1 MTGTALR
8 AAPLVHK
15 APARVAR
22 SLIYGA
28 HCFAPHLVRLVRVA
42 FKRLADL
49 TLSGGMIGD
58 AARDRCVQRRA
69 GLLGGGFSGASFIR
83 GALDDEGTLAH
94 DTRRGRA

>member
-69 GLLGGGFSGASFIR
+69 GLLGGGFSGAGFIR